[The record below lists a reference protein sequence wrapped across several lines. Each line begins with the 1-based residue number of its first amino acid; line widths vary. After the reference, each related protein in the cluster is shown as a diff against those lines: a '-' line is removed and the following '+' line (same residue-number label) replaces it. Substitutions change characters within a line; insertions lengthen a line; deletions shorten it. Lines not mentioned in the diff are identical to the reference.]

1 MDIGLKPAVDALLAE
16 LKAAPP
22 EKVAEIIAKFEAV
35 MTDLDGTANSARDD
49 LNLLQPVLVEAKAA
63 IVSVN
68 ALVIPLASTIAE
80 LREVIALYK
89 HGVAISPLGEKGGN
103 AGGN

>member
-22 EKVAEIIAKFEAV
+22 EKIAGIVASLEKALQDI
-35 MTDLDGTANSARDD
+35 DGTANAARDD
-49 LNLLQPVLVEAKAA
+49 LNLLQPVLVELKST

-68 ALVIPLASTIAE
+68 ALVIPLASALNEVRE
-80 LREVIALYK
+80 LVATYK
-89 HGVAISPLGEKGGN
+89 HGVVISPVREKGDT
-103 AGGN
+103 